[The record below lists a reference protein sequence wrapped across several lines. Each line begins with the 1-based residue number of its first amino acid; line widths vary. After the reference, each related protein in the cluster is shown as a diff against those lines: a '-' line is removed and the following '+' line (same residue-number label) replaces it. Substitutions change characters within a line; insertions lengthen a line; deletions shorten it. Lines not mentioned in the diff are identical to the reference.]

1 MNGDTT
7 TRLLLAGI
15 LVCLIALVAQG
26 FGGSDGEAGR
36 YTLTGMRAG
45 SPVLIRTDT
54 ATGEVWKL
62 ELRGGGGTWQRFAE
76 PGAGDGD
83 AGTPDED
90 DADETGAVLPGV
102 TDPAR
107 DDDLAAAAELPGLD
121 EPERRRGPKINFARP
136 SRPTPPPA
144 PRQRPTE
151 GGNFESFLDAVTRED
166 LPAEIRVW
174 SVKQVAQSD
183 DPRSTDAL
191 LAALD
196 TGDASVRA
204 AVIEALST
212 RDDPRVAEALAARQ

>member
-7 TRLLLAGI
+7 TRLLLIGI

-26 FGGSDGEAGR
+26 FGGSSDGAGR

-54 ATGEVWKL
+54 KTGEVWKL
-62 ELRGGGGTWQRFAE
+62 ELRGGGGVWQLFGE
-76 PGAGDGD
+76 PGSAEGV
-83 AGTPDED
+83 AD
-90 DADETGAVLPGV
+90 DAAADTGALLDV

-107 DDDLAAAAELPGLD
+107 DDDLVAAAELSGLD
-121 EPERRRGPKINFARP
+121 EPERRRGPKVNFAKPSPRP
-136 SRPTPPPA
+136 RPTPPPK
-144 PRQRPTE
+144 PHQPNPE
-151 GGNFESFLDAVTRED
+151 EQLQSFIDAVGRED

-174 SVKQVAQSD
+174 SVRQVAQSD
-183 DPRSTDAL
+183 DPRTTDVL

-196 TGDASVRA
+196 TKDATVRA

-212 RDDPRVAEALAARQ
+212 RDDPRVSKALSARQ